1 MPLSAGYP
9 VMLLVARKQLAHAG
23 LFRNFR
29 DQAVRLNAEVT
40 SAAFALL
47 EIVEVMRAWTSSSM
61 GEKLRLDVFFVSLS
75 TNAGDCESPE
85 LTAVSPQRTS
95 TYVVIGVASQ
105 SVLPAYDSKD
115 VRIVGR

>member
-1 MPLSAGYP
+1 MI
-9 VMLLVARKQLAHAG
+9 ARTL
-23 LFRNFR
+23 
-29 DQAVRLNAEVT
+29 
-40 SAAFALL
+40 
-47 EIVEVMRAWTSSSM
+47 SSM
-61 GEKLRLDVFFVSLS
+61 EEKLRLEVFFESLS

-115 VRIVGR
+115 ACIVGRSRGIESFKVIRCAKRIITFRKNAIQYSS